1 MQPLRCSPPHRSDPH
16 RLSLR
21 VGARPPRPVL
31 APRPAAPAAPAA
43 PRSLTSASSSCAS
56 GSAPAPVPP
65 VEARFYILARSLS
78 FAGYD
83 HFVAEGGAA
92 AEAAGGLKPT
102 GARGG
107 VAAVWEVP
115 REQVAQL

>member
-1 MQPLRCSPPHRSDPH
+1 VQPLRCSPPHRSDPH

-56 GSAPAPVPP
+56 GSAPHQSRQSKHAFV
-65 VEARFYILARSLS
+65 FARSLS
-78 FAGYD
+78 LAGYD